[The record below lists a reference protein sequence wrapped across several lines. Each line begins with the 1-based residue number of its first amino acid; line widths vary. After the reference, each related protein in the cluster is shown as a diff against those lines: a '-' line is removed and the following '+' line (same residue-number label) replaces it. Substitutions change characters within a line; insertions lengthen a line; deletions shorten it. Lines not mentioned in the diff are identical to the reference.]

1 MRFPFIPERAST
13 VAGEVDALYFFMVGV
28 SAFFSIL
35 IAVLIIFFAV
45 KYHRSRHPIPTQIEG
60 SLPLEMTWIVI
71 PFLIAMV
78 MFGWGATTYFS
89 ISRPPRGAL
98 DIYVVGKQWMWK
110 VQHPQGQR
118 EINELHVPVGRDVR
132 LTMISQD
139 VIHSFYVPAFRVK
152 MDVLPGRYTTLWF
165 HATRPGRYH
174 LFCAEYCGTL
184 HSGMIG
190 SVVVLEPLQYQEWL
204 AGGDRA
210 GGTLA
215 QSGQR
220 LFQSLAC
227 DTCHRDDTTARGPS
241 LVGVYGSQ
249 VRLAD
254 GRTVPADENY
264 LRESILNPRAKIVAG
279 FEPIMPTYQGQ
290 VNEEE
295 LMQLVEYIK
304 SLAEPQDAAPA
315 PQPTSAGTTPGEER
329 R

>member
-13 VAGEVDALYFFMVGV
+13 VAGQVDALYFFLVGV
-28 SAFFSIL
+28 SVFFSIL
-35 IAVLIIFFAV
+35 IAVLVIFFAV
-45 KYHRSRHPIPTQIEG
+45 KYRRSKHPIPAQIEG
-60 SLPLEMTWIVI
+60 SLPLELTWIVI
-71 PFLIAMV
+71 PFILAMV
-78 MFGWGATTYFS
+78 MFVWGATTYFA
-89 ISRPPRGAL
+89 IQRPPRGAL

-118 EINELHVPVGRDVR
+118 EINELHVPVGQDVR

-165 HATRPGRYH
+165 HATKPGRYH

-190 SVVVLEPLQYQEWL
+190 SVVALEPLAYQEWL
-204 AGGDRA
+204 AGGRRA
-210 GGTLA
+210 EGSMTMA
-215 QSGQR
+215 ESGER

-227 DTCHRDDTTARGPS
+227 DTCHREDTLARGPS
-241 LVGVYGSQ
+241 LAGLYGSQ

-254 GRTVPADENY
+254 GRTIVADDNY

-279 FEPIMPTYQGQ
+279 FQPLMPTYQGQ
-290 VNEEE
+290 VTEED
-295 LMQLVEYIK
+295 LVQLVEYIK
-304 SLAEPQDAAPA
+304 SLTGPQQNSAAAQPA
-315 PQPTSAGTTPGEER
+315 GETR